1 MSKDWQ
7 KDKQMRM
14 KISIRKV
21 LLQVLTTK
29 ISLKYFQNT
38 NDLFRQAF
46 TKFIST
52 NKYIQ
57 YHIFF

>member
-46 TKFIST
+46 TKFILT